1 MGYKLLINGVF
12 LGLITTTDPI
22 TIDPNFL
29 GHPSGST
36 GGTQV
41 GGFIFGVDVCWWW
54 KKWKALW
61 KLFDQNVRRV

>member
-12 LGLITTTDPI
+12 LGLTTTTDPI

-36 GGTQV
+36 DGTQI
-41 GGFIFGVDVCWWW
+41 GGFILAVSVLVV
-54 KKWKALW
+54 A
-61 KLFDQNVRRV
+61 